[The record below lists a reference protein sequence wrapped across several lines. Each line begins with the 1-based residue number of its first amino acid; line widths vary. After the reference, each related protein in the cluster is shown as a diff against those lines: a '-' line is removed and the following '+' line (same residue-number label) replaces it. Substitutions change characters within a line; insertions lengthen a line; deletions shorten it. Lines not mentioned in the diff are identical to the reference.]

1 MTDIISYI
9 FITIGIIFWFWGTS
23 SLLAS
28 RTVLYKIHNLTV
40 SDSLGSILIIIG
52 LLFKIPR
59 ELPLLIL
66 AIISIAIWNTMLSYI
81 LAYCS
86 STEENKTK
94 ITVEGE
100 SII

>member
-1 MTDIISYI
+1 MIDTISYI

-40 SDSLGSILIIIG
+40 SDSLGSILIIVG

-66 AIISIAIWNTMLSYI
+66 AIISIAIWNTMLSYV

-86 STEENKTK
+86 STEESKTK

>member
-1 MTDIISYI
+1 MTEIISYI

-40 SDSLGSILIIIG
+40 SDSLGSILIIVG

-94 ITVEGE
+94 ITVERE